1 MEIKGSVALVTGAN
15 RGLGRE
21 LAAALLERGA
31 AKVYAAVRRPES
43 VDLPGVVP
51 LAVDVTDPASIQ
63 AAAAAAGDVTLL
75 INNAGVSTGA
85 SFLDGSLDDVR
96 LEMETHYF
104 GPLQTARAFAPVL
117 ARNGGG
123 AILNI
128 LSVLSWFT
136 APHVNAYSAGK
147 AAGLQLT
154 NGLRLA
160 LHDQGTLV
168 SALHVGYMD
177 TDMAADITA
186 PKSAPAA
193 IAALALDGLEKGDFE
208 IVADDVSR
216 TVRASLSGD
225 IAGQYPQL
233 VS

>member
-15 RGLGRE
+15 RGFGRE

-31 AKVYAAVRRPES
+31 AKVYAAARRPET

-51 LAVDVTDPASIQ
+51 LALDVTDPASVL
-63 AAAAAAGDVTLL
+63 AAAAQAPDVTLL
-75 INNAGVSTGA
+75 VNNAGVSTGA

-104 GPLQTARAFAPVL
+104 GPLATARAFAPVL
-117 ARNGGG
+117 ASNGGG
-123 AILNI
+123 AVLN
-128 LSVLSWFT
+128 VLSALSWVT

-147 AAGLQLT
+147 AAALQLT

-160 LHDQGTLV
+160 LYDQGTQV
-168 SALHVGYMD
+168 TALHVGYMD
-177 TDMAADITA
+177 TDMAADIA
-186 PKSAPAA
+186 DPKSNPAD
-193 IAALALDGLEKGDFE
+193 IAAVALDGIEKGAFE
-208 IVADDVSR
+208 IVADDFSR
-216 TVRASLSGD
+216 YVRAGLSGD
-225 IAGQYPQL
+225 LTVLYPQL